1 MLDNLKKYHLI
12 LASNSPRRRELLS
25 GLGIEFEVRV
35 MPGIDESYPSMP
47 ASDVAGFIAEK
58 KAQAYLPDLRDDE
71 LLITADTVVIVDDE
85 ILGKPADAADAH
97 RMLRQLSG
105 RTHQVITGVC
115 IATNRDARF
124 SRNSRDSRNSSD
136 SRDSSDSSGATPSIA
151 HYDLRFLK
159 PLDEQLLHEIGQQF
173 KHIVTIED
181 GVRNGGMGTA
191 VMEWMNDHG
200 YQPRFTRLGLPDT
213 FVEHGKIA
221 ELRKIV
227 GLDNESIKK
236 ALLS

>member
-58 KAQAYLPDLRDDE
+58 KAQAYLPHLRDDE

-124 SRNSRDSRNSSD
+124 SRNSRDSRDVRQGRRLRYSGVDRLYRCDGAPRQLFQRHGPSRATYLSRTDKVLNPNRFFYRTRPIPQLDVSD
-136 SRDSSDSSGATPSIA
+136 YATGRVQFFNWTCPIPQLDVSDYATG
-151 HYDLRFLK
+151 R
-159 PLDEQLLHEIGQQF
+159 
-173 KHIVTIED
+173 
-181 GVRNGGMGTA
+181 VRLCN
-191 VMEWMNDHG
+191 
-200 YQPRFTRLGLPDT
+200 
-213 FVEHGKIA
+213 
-221 ELRKIV
+221 
-227 GLDNESIKK
+227 
-236 ALLS
+236 